1 MLTLATHYPRASSSL
16 RYATLLSSIARK
28 ESTILELRNALS
40 THEKELADLKA
51 EWRDLAATNAAPG
64 VSHPQPSVM
73 EAAEGL
79 LGADTV
85 QSGKRLLSLV
95 LGVSSDEPEEKE
107 KAPSPASSPA
117 PAAPPAAPAKT
128 RKSMPGRSS
137 SDLMRSLSGLEQVT
151 EAPEEGPSAEGSPSA
166 PTRTLHD
173 VPPSTSPP
181 AVRTFASGR
190 PTHPRASA
198 GKRLSLLSSTSSVS
212 SQSSVDT
219 QPWLNND
226 ANTAQV
232 AEEEAEEAADG
243 KEVKGLMSDLAG
255 STGGGGWGR
264 KFGDLAAG
272 LNSNEQCVDRQLCR
286 GQR

>member
-1 MLTLATHYPRASSSL
+1 
-16 RYATLLSSIARK
+16 
-28 ESTILELRNALS
+28 
-40 THEKELADLKA
+40 
-51 EWRDLAATNAAPG
+51 
-64 VSHPQPSVM
+64 M

-95 LGVSSDEPEEKE
+95 LGVGGDEPDEKD
-107 KAPSPASSPA
+107 KPSPPTTNGASPA
-117 PAAPPAAPAKT
+117 PSPAAPAKM
-128 RKSMPGRSS
+128 RKSMSGRSS
-137 SDLMRSLSGLEQVT
+137 SDMMRSLSGLEQVT
-151 EAPEEGPSAEGSPSA
+151 EAPEEGMSAEGSLSISERA
-166 PTRTLHD
+166 LED
-173 VPPSTSPP
+173 APPSTSPP
-181 AVRTFASGR
+181 AVRTFAAGR

-219 QPWLNND
+219 QPWLHND
-226 ANTAQV
+226 GNTARV

-255 STGGGGWGR
+255 STSGGGWGR

-272 LNSNEQCVDRQLCR
+272 LNSNEQCVDDTAIMRANRSGLTSPPPPGSQFPASSSQSARRCR
-286 GQR
+286 LRRR